1 MKILNTPHKKKAALL
16 TGLTGILLLL
26 LFFVLGLRYLDPPI
40 SYGMEVN
47 FGMQST
53 GQGSTQPLTPPA
65 SNPIPVQETQ
75 EEQEE
80 ETPPPPPQK
89 TTTPLSEEVLNEKDS
104 EVPVTQ
110 KEEIQEQ
117 EKTEEKESPV
127 KEKQPPKPKI
137 SEATKNLV
145 SNLIQSE
152 KPTPGETS
160 TGEGVESTPG
170 DQGKPDGN
178 PYASSYY
185 SQAGLGGEGTRYGL
199 NGRSL
204 QNDGKVVQQ
213 CNQEGIVVVRIT
225 VNQNG
230 DVMQAEPGVKGS
242 TNTHPCLLE
251 PAKKTALLHKWHADA
266 NAPKRQIGFV
276 VIQFKLGE

>member
-1 MKILNTPHKKKAALL
+1 MKILNTPEKKKAALL
-16 TGLTGILLLL
+16 TGLTGLLLLL

-40 SYGMEVN
+40 SFGMEVN
-47 FGMQST
+47 FGVT
-53 GQGSTQPLTPPA
+53 NAGQGTTQKVVPPA
-65 SNPIPVQETQ
+65 TKPIPVQQTQ
-75 EEQEE
+75 EELQEQT
-80 ETPPPPPQK
+80 TPPPPQE
-89 TTTPLSEEVLNEKDS
+89 TTTPISEEVLSEKES
-104 EVPVTQ
+104 EVPLSQ
-110 KEEIQEQ
+110 KEKIPEQ
-117 EKTEEKESPV
+117 KQKVKKDTPVEEQK
-127 KEKQPPKPKI
+127 PPKPKI

-152 KPTPGETS
+152 KPTPGENIS
-160 TGEGVESTPG
+160 GEGIEDSPG
-170 DQGKPDGN
+170 DQGKPNGN

-185 SQAGLGGEGTRYGL
+185 SQEGLGGEGTRYGL

-204 QNDGKVVQQ
+204 QNGGKVVQE
-213 CNQEGIVVVRIT
+213 CNQEGTVVVRIT

-230 DVMQAEPGVKGS
+230 DVIQAEPGVKGS

-251 PAKKTALLHKWHADA
+251 PAKKTAQMHKWHADT

>member
-1 MKILNTPHKKKAALL
+1 MKILNTPEKKKAAVL
-16 TGLTGILLLL
+16 TGLAGLLLLL
-26 LFFVLGLRYLDPPI
+26 LFFILGLRYLDPPI

-47 FGMQST
+47 FGMTNS
-53 GQGSTQPLTPPA
+53 GQGSTQPTAPPA
-65 SNPIPVQETQ
+65 TKPAPVQETQ
-75 EEQEE
+75 EEIEE
-80 ETPPPPPQK
+80 QTPPPPSPKK
-89 TTTPLSEEVLNEKDS
+89 TTPISEKVLSEKDS
-104 EVPVTQ
+104 EVPLAQ
-110 KEEIQEQ
+110 
-117 EKTEEKESPV
+117 
-127 KEKQPPKPKI
+127 KEKQPEQKQKVEKEAPLEKQEPSKPKI

-152 KPTPGETS
+152 KPTPGENTTS
-160 TGEGVESTPG
+160 EGVEDSPG
-170 DQGKPDGN
+170 DQGKPEGN

-204 QNDGKVVQQ
+204 QNDGKEVQK
-213 CNQEGIVVVRIT
+213 CNQEGTVVVRIT

-230 DVMQAEPGVKGS
+230 HVIQAEPGVKGS

-251 PAKKTALLHKWHADA
+251 PAKKTAQMHKWYADT

>member
-1 MKILNTPHKKKAALL
+1 MKILNTPEKKKAAIL
-16 TGLTGILLLL
+16 TGLTGLLLLL
-26 LFFVLGLRYLDPPI
+26 LFFALGLRYLDPPI

-47 FGMQST
+47 FGMTNT
-53 GQGSTQPLTPPA
+53 GQGSTQPMAPPA
-65 SNPIPVQETQ
+65 SKPTPVQQTQ
-75 EEQEE
+75 TEIEEQ
-80 ETPPPPPQK
+80 TTPPPQK
-89 TTTPLSEEVLNEKDS
+89 TSTPIPEKILSEKES
-104 EVPVTQ
+104 EVPINQ
-110 KEEIQEQ
+110 
-117 EKTEEKESPV
+117 
-127 KEKQPPKPKI
+127 KEKQLEQRQKVEKEAPIEEQEPPKPKI

-152 KPTPGETS
+152 KPTPGEKTP
-160 TGEGVESTPG
+160 GEGEEGTPG
-170 DQGKPDGN
+170 DQGKPKGN

-185 SQAGLGGEGTRYGL
+185 NREGLGGEGTRYGL

-204 QNDGKVVQQ
+204 QNNGKIVQK
-213 CNQEGIVVVRIT
+213 CNQEGTVVVRIT

-230 DVMQAEPGVKGS
+230 EVIQAEPGVKGS

-251 PAKKTALLHKWHADA
+251 PAKKTAQTHKWFADV